1 MLKLSGIA
9 RSTYYYHIKQ
19 QDKDKYASEKA
30 DILDERDIDIGKCIL
45 NETLPL
51 NKVQK
56 NNDSNITFDFDA
68 KKLFI
73 VSHKQLVSLDI
84 YSLNE
89 HLENDEATVCYMDV
103 VTLNNAKHLPVD
115 CKAKNG
121 SKIVF
126 DIFPKERPH
135 RYLPHVMASC
145 CGETIRI
152 EFKDKAK
159 VLGKQHF
166 SGNNATN
173 ERIAVRFVD
182 ENREYFMCEWNR
194 IVEAQYK

>member
-1 MLKLSGIA
+1 MKRIDI
-9 RSTYYYHIKQ
+9 HIKYLNNVEQ
-19 QDKDKYASEKA
+19 RNIATVSTEQTSLDFNALLFRIQEVLEST
-30 DILDERDIDIGKCIL
+30 IL
-45 NETLPL
+45 
-51 NKVQK
+51 
-56 NNDSNITFDFDA
+56 SDFDA

-73 VSHKQLVSLDI
+73 VSHGQLVSLNI
-84 YSLNE
+84 YSLNK
-89 HLENDEATVCYMDV
+89 HLENDEATVCYIDV

-159 VLGKQHF
+159 VLGTQHF

-173 ERIAVRFVD
+173 EKIAVRFVD
-182 ENREYFMCEWNR
+182 ENREYFMSEWNR
-194 IVEAQYK
+194 IVETQYK